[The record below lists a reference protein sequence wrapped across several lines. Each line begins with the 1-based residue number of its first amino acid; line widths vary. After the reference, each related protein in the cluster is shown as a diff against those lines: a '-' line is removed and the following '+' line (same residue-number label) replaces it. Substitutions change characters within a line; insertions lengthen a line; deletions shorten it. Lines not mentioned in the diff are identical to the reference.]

1 MPKIVMRYCTGWIE
15 FLIGGNMGGQVW
27 IWSKT
32 WRLFSPCTCGVFAG
46 GQTLFRCRMIGYAGE
61 LHDSRGRHL
70 FPPNKRTNLTH
81 RRRDSERRYYGGFA
95 FQIDTPACCCTGGF
109 QDEATQP

>member
-1 MPKIVMRYCTGWIE
+1 MDLVKKMKIVLTLNLREVPILCTG
-15 FLIGGNMGGQVW
+15 
-27 IWSKT
+27 
-32 WRLFSPCTCGVFAG
+32 GVFAG
-46 GQTLFRCRMIGYAGE
+46 GEALLRRRTIGYAGG

-81 RRRDSERRYYGGFA
+81 RRRHSERRYHCGLA
-95 FQIDTPACCCTGGF
+95 FQVDTPACCCTGGF